1 MGALVAA
8 VSEAVDEPVAE
19 RLVVRELLASELVE
33 VRVCELNVV
42 LREIGAPVPI
52 EAPVV
57 TEVMVAF
64 ADAGGKVDVPE

>member
-1 MGALVAA
+1 MAA
-8 VSEAVDEPVAE
+8 VWEAVDEPVAE
-19 RLVVRELLASELVE
+19 RLVVRELTSELTSELVE

-57 TEVMVAF
+57 TVVMVAF